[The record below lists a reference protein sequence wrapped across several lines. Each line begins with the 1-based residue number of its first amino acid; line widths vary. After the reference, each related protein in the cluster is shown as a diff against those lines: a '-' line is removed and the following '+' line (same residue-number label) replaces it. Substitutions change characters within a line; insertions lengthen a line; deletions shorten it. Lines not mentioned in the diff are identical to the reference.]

1 MHLYETRDHG
11 LIGFHTT
18 VDRPNVTSSSLISIN
33 RSMNCYSPLK
43 MIADAAP
50 ITPKKGPYTG
60 CSASRAILTVD

>member
-1 MHLYETRDHG
+1 MHLYEPRDHG
-11 LIGFHTT
+11 LRSFHVT
-18 VDRPNVTSSSLISIN
+18 VDWPNVTSRSLTPIN

-60 CSASRAILTVD
+60 FSAGRAILTVD